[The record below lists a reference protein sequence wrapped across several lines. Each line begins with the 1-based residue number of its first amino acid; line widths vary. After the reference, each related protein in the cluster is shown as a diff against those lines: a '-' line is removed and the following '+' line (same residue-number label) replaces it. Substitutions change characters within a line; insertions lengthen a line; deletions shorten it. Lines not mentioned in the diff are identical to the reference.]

1 MQLVLWD
8 GICNCCFPGASPS
21 FMTISGRSRA
31 LTQNKLFSTDNPYTE
46 PKIQISLSPGP
57 CCSAR
62 SAASPSL
69 ALFPLS
75 SLPEAS
81 REVSAPYQVRQGL
94 ALLQAKHQRPQRV
107 GRRMC
112 ICSISV
118 PTSSPGKGEPSRYRL
133 PSATNRHAGLGN
145 IVCPTPG

>member
-1 MQLVLWD
+1 MGSVNVAFLGHLQVSWPYLAGAGHWLR
-8 GICNCCFPGASPS
+8 INFFP
-21 FMTISGRSRA
+21 
-31 LTQNKLFSTDNPYTE
+31 TDNPCTE

-112 ICSISV
+112 ICSIPV

-145 IVCPTPG
+145 IVCPTRG